1 MHARNGREKL
11 GRIPRSLRILRSR
24 QARSRHETARG
35 KLASNLRSHSRAPRR
50 RRSMSPTSRFSF
62 ALVASV
68 MLGAATGAT
77 GCDDKPA
84 PSQAVVAP
92 AASAS
97 SAPLPFGPNATYVI
111 EPSTSKVAWTGA
123 KITASHEGS
132 FSQFKGTI
140 TVPTGKPEEAQIH
153 LEIDTPSLT
162 T

>member
-1 MHARNGREKL
+1 
-11 GRIPRSLRILRSR
+11 
-24 QARSRHETARG
+24 
-35 KLASNLRSHSRAPRR
+35 
-50 RRSMSPTSRFSF
+50 
-62 ALVASV
+62 

-140 TVPTGKPEEAQIH
+140 TVPTGKPEEAQNH

-162 T
+162 TQPDKLMGHLKSQDFFDVEKFPKATFDSTAIEKGGVGGATQTVTGNLSLHGVTRSVAFPAVVTR